1 MTGCWPDAHDIAA
14 GGPVRLCR
22 PPSPDCSGWSAGP
35 ARPHWAAVGCFFGP
49 TPVGRVPL
57 LRRALPLA
65 IGPRVTA
72 PRVRIRASAGAA
84 PVASHVPRRAI
95 GPETVTAE
103 VVVFGAAI
111 AFAAAAFA
119 LFAWTVI
126 LAAVSRGTGTG

>member
-1 MTGCWPDAHDIAA
+1 
-14 GGPVRLCR
+14 V
-22 PPSPDCSGWSAGP
+22 PSPLARLFGLVGWACQTP
-35 ARPHWAAVGCFFGP
+35 LGCCRLFFGP